1 MKETN
6 IMRLDMIEQSEDKE
20 SFNFIKNSKEKY
32 TRLFRNNIGKLETK
46 YGRRVN
52 FGLFKGS
59 SDNIGWESIIVTPD
73 MVGKRIAIFKA
84 VESKT
89 PEGKLKPEQENFLN
103 KVKIFGGIAEIN
115 QPEKGKKEEKKKVKK
130 LNRYKNECEFLYNI
144 TLNQLNL
151 PKNKIKPNF
160 ETYELNE
167 IIKLLRQELVELEAE
182 LFQEKTNETRI
193 AEEVGDV
200 AACLVGLIAKTQGA

>member
-1 MKETN
+1 MK
-6 IMRLDMIEQSEDKE
+6 
-20 SFNFIKNSKEKY
+20 
-32 TRLFRNNIGKLETK
+32 
-46 YGRRVN
+46 
-52 FGLFKGS
+52 
-59 SDNIGWESIIVTPD
+59 
-73 MVGKRIAIFKA
+73 
-84 VESKT
+84 
-89 PEGKLKPEQENFLN
+89 
-103 KVKIFGGIAEIN
+103 
-115 QPEKGKKEEKKKVKK
+115 
-130 LNRYKNECEFLYNI
+130 RYKNECEFLYKI

-182 LFQEKTNETRI
+182 LFQEKISETRI